1 VASTVSPRA
10 IEADRTDAGRT
21 RGSVR
26 RVPRGRPGV
35 PRRPR
40 SEALTRCW
48 FDLLQSLTARTS
60 RKVLQIDG
68 RRKGSELHDQ
78 ARANPRSP
86 CSSRL
91 EAERRAFGPST
102 KRLPRRSGLGDCGSC
117 PTSSHRP
124 NRLHRAPEDRG
135 GFTQVRSSW
144 LKERPVVRH
153 VCEAATARPTGSA
166 THWRKKAKRRPR
178 PSQRSSMGSR
188 KPSARMATRPSSA
201 APA

>member
-1 VASTVSPRA
+1 MRVEHAARFDASLEDVREYLVDLGAKRSRA
-10 IEADRTDAGRT
+10 AG
-21 RGSVR
+21 SI
-26 RVPRGRPGV
+26 
-35 PRRPR
+35 
-40 SEALTRCW
+40 SS
-48 FDLLQSLTARTS
+48 SLS
-60 RKVLQIDG
+60 RLG
-68 RRKGSELHDQ
+68 RREKSCKSTDGVKGSELHDQ

-188 KPSARMATRPSSA
+188 KPSARMVTRPSSA